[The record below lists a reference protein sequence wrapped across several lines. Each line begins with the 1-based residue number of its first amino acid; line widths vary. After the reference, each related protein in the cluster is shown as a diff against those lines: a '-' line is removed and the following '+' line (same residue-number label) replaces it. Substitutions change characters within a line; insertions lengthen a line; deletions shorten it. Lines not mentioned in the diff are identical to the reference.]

1 MRASRGVNLW
11 LTQRAIALGFVCG
24 REMPCGI
31 ATRHKGRAEA
41 YFLLEFLFL
50 LFQDKRNTIEK
61 NRCKRECRFLF
72 CHQHKFQFFV

>member
-50 LFQDKRNTIEK
+50 LFQDKRNTMAECMHDLFNKLKSTSIK
-61 NRCKRECRFLF
+61 NFDD
-72 CHQHKFQFFV
+72 